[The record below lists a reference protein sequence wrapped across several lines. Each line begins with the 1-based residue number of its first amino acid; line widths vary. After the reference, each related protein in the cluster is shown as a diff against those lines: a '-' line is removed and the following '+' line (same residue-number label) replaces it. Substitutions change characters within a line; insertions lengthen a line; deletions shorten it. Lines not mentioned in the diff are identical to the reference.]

1 MEVKGSQQ
9 IDRCDMCTQIG
20 INLNYLVIPNG
31 NMSPSHVLLCSVC
44 TAKQVNEFLNRD
56 KK

>member
-9 IDRCDMCTQIG
+9 IARCDMCTEIG
-20 INLNYLVIPNG
+20 INLNYLVVPNG
-31 NMSPSHVLLCSVC
+31 NMTPSHVLLCSVC